1 MNDGGGFQPA
11 TEQIHQKAKAEA
23 EQESLKKLGS
33 RPGTRLS
40 LRLGVERKGLGSRDL
55 RLTAALASTYFRLT
69 IVTPSPPSARSPGR
83 KDET

>member
-33 RPGTRLS
+33 RPGSRLS
-40 LRLGVERKGLGSRDL
+40 LKLRLSKGLGSRDL
-55 RLTAALASTYFRLT
+55 RLTAALAVTYFRLT